1 MYRSQSN
8 KSQKSLLDPA
18 VESILQEL
26 NSGQRKAVSKAL
38 AAHHYALILGMP
50 GTGKTTTISC
60 LVRVLVASGKSVLLT
75 SYTHT
80 AVDNILLKLKEVCQW
95 SWGKPNFSE
104 LGGHFRAMK
113 TLTFRM
119 SPVVKPCQCTRM
131 LCVCVCV
138 CVCVCK
144 KLFSTFKVPH
154 LPSF

>member
-95 SWGKPNFSE
+95 SY
-104 LGGHFRAMK
+104 L
-113 TLTFRM
+113 LTY
-119 SPVVKPCQCTRM
+119 
-131 LCVCVCV
+131 L
-138 CVCVCK
+138 
-144 KLFSTFKVPH
+144 LY
-154 LPSF
+154 LY